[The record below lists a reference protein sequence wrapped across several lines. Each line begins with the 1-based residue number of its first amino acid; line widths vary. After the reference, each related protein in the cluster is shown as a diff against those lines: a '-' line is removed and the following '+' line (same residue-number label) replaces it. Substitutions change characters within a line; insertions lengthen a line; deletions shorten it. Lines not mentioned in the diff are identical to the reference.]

1 MTDHTSPV
9 RVAVIIPAAGSA
21 SRYIEGGAVRHKLD
35 EDLGGKPVL
44 QRTLETFTK
53 FDSDEVSIADIIVA
67 GPHNDDAL
75 SDFKLRHADR
85 LALLGARIVRG
96 GAIHRWQT
104 VAAALTHVAA
114 DCPLIAIHDAA
125 RPCVPFDVLHR
136 VFRAARR
143 HGAAIP
149 AVPAT
154 DTLKRTTAR
163 DAAHTAPN
171 SATANAQPDAF
182 DRAAAILGISHTPQD
197 VRVVERTLPREHVV
211 AVQTPQCFDAALLRK
226 AYDAIASIPQAEHAS
241 ITDDA
246 SLVERLGAPV
256 VVVEGDPRNIKIT
269 RPADIDLARALMG
282 FRAPEGRA
290 THKKF

>member
-53 FDSDEVSIADIIVA
+53 FDSDEVTIADIIVA
-67 GPHNDDAL
+67 GPHDDDAL
-75 SDFKLRHADR
+75 NDFKLRHADR

-96 GAIHRWQT
+96 GPIHRWQT
-104 VAAALTHVAA
+104 VAAALAHVAQE
-114 DCPLIAIHDAA
+114 CPLVAIHDAA

-149 AVPAT
+149 AVPAS
-154 DTLKRTTAR
+154 DTLKRTTTL
-163 DAAHTAPN
+163 AASQTT
-171 SATANAQPDAF
+171 ATAGSQPDAF

-211 AVQTPQCFDAALLRK
+211 AVQTPQCFDAALLRR
-226 AYDAIASIPQAEHAS
+226 AYDAIAAIPQAEHAS

-246 SLVERLGAPV
+246 SLVERLGASV